1 MGNIKELIENNKKAS
16 ILAILTLCAFL
27 IGLLFCLFN
36 KLDNKSIEK
45 KKLEEN
51 LYVMYFK
58 EK

>member
-36 KLDNKSIEK
+36 KLDNTIYAAKTYEIIEAIG
-45 KKLEEN
+45 ER
-51 LYVMYFK
+51 
-58 EK
+58 

>member
-36 KLDNKSIEK
+36 KLDNKPIEK
-45 KKLEEN
+45 KKLEEHS
-51 LYVMYFK
+51 
-58 EK
+58 